1 MSYHRGGHR
10 RGGNF
15 NRGGG
20 GGGNRHGGGGGGGKR
35 HSDATPVDENNPV
48 VLQFREYARELD
60 EKHDRYERIVKCS
73 RDITIES
80 KRIIF
85 LLHTVDSKKNNQSQ
99 VCEEAKNRLHALCR
113 SHFAT
118 IAREL
123 HGLDPYQFARAYTAG
138 MQEFI
143 EAYTFYEYVQSANIS
158 HWAGLQEKLRYR
170 VPDPSSI
177 KKVSPPPPPAPPVAE
192 KVVEGE
198 QEGESMETEDPPVEP
213 EPVKEV
219 EISCLL
225 SPMDFVL
232 GVGDLSGE
240 IMRKCINSLGS
251 GDVESCFDHC
261 RFMQELYKGFVSV
274 GNPRSRDFN
283 QKLFTLRQSLLKSEN
298 VCYNVKVRGG
308 EAAKWGNTDSDG
320 GAAFG
325 GMPKD
330 NLDEDEGVFF

>member
-1 MSYHRGGHR
+1 MSYHKGGHR
-10 RGGNF
+10 RGNNF
-15 NRGGG
+15 GRG
-20 GGGNRHGGGGGGGKR
+20 GGGNRHGGGGGGKR
-35 HSDATPVDENNPV
+35 HPDAGPVDENNPV
-48 VLQFREYARELD
+48 VLQFREYAAELV
-60 EKHDRYERIVKCS
+60 EKQDRYERIVKCS

-85 LLHTVDSKKNNQSQ
+85 LLHTVDPKKNNLLQ
-99 VCEEAKNRLHALCR
+99 VCEEAKNRLHVLCR
-113 SHFAT
+113 TNFSV
-118 IAREL
+118 IAKEL
-123 HGLDPYQFARAYTAG
+123 QGLDPYQFGRAYTAG

-143 EAYTFYEYVQSANIS
+143 EAYTFYEYVHSQNIS
-158 HWAGLQEKLRYR
+158 HWKHLQEKFRYK
-170 VPDPSSI
+170 VPESG
-177 KKVSPPPPPAPPVAE
+177 KKEEVPP
-192 KVVEGE
+192 VEGE
-198 QEGESMETEDPPVEP
+198 EPAEGGESMDTGEP
-213 EPVKEV
+213 AEPTPEKEV

-251 GDVESCFDHC
+251 GDVESCFEHC

-308 EAAKWGNTDSDG
+308 EAAKWGNTDDG
-320 GAAFG
+320 AGAF
-325 GMPKD
+325 KD
-330 NLDEDEGVFF
+330 NLDDDEGVFF